1 MSSSLANARRK
12 FDASVRAVH
21 LPADIDP
28 QDLDEPGFK
37 SVADSG
43 VLLLSVL
50 QSRMNWSNSVF
61 PKYRHDNVMQPRRA
75 ANTRKKWPNMKFI
88 GTYTLHLG
96 PHVFPETNFYEAY
109 RMESWT
115 NVGVAAG
122 VIKPITAPKAEVV
135 DTPSLAASD
144 ASQHLPPTQP
154 DLTMTEASQQSVV
167 SDDADAP
174 HVIIDDSS
182 DMPIDTLKD
191 ASSQPPSN
199 VIPMSDVLQSPNG
212 VSKLVHYDIV
222 FEFKEVPN
230 ERFVLPKEAIA
241 EVLVDQNEILMSFML
256 PLEQASTEG
265 YFKEPMEKIALW
277 GSTSEDVEIQAAV
290 SEAQQLQKASKE
302 NGESHTEKEKAPPHH
317 QAVTIKLQGFDEK
330 INGAIQRLLR
340 PVEEVQKSMMEKM
353 QVIPVRHFL
362 QYRTS
367 YDAADDTIEP
377 LKNKINTVPE
387 LITGPIAAEKKRSEL
402 LNAIKLGKRPRSDY
416 QEHEATQKR
425 GAVHQKD
432 DNLLKCHYCSTRHT
446 SMWRRGPD
454 GGGTLCNGCGL
465 RWKQGE
471 ILVGAPVISW
481 HDEKQLAKERKK
493 EEEKLE
499 AELPLEQKVE
509 PVDKKKLVKQP
520 SHRSND
526 GSKVSHEHVTSP
538 ITSKN
543 IGYMAAQ
550 IVQQQHK
557 QVMLQNAAATSSQSP
572 SSQGSTPISPSP
584 ATQSAIAIKP
594 PARKKSSTKANTQAS
609 VQATSPSD
617 SNATSSSPNASRLM
631 SSAPAPTPTTAPM
644 NAVQQSVTSG
654 AGIPLPTLSIVFSDT
669 IAFTHPNC
677 GVALLEDIFSI
688 KLRKDGFDDTTIDI
702 HKNFLQQSE
711 FNIVFEGDARRE
723 ILVMT
728 ATLSSREVVSRF
740 DQVLID
746 PESTAK
752 QHDVKIRFLE
762 KLDPSG
768 GGVVKRILER
778 WVTANPLVSM
788 VPSSDASKTADPSN

>member
-21 LPADIDP
+21 LPTDIDP

-50 QSRMNWSNSVF
+50 QSRMNWSNSIF
-61 PKYRHDNVMQPRRA
+61 PKYRHDNVIQPRRA
-75 ANTRKKWPNMKFI
+75 ANTRRKWPNMKFI

-115 NVGVAAG
+115 DVGVAAG

-135 DTPSLAASD
+135 DTPMLAKPD
-144 ASQHLPPTQP
+144 ASPHLTATQS
-154 DLTMTEASQQSVV
+154 DVSMAEASQTSVV
-167 SDDADAP
+167 ADETDAP
-174 HVIIDDSS
+174 LVITDDSN
-182 DMPIDTLKD
+182 DMPVDTLKD
-191 ASSQPPSN
+191 ASSQPPS
-199 VIPMSDVLQSPNG
+199 IPISDVLQSPNG
-212 VSKLVHYDIV
+212 ASKLIHYDVV

-230 ERFVLPKEAIA
+230 ERFVLPKVAIA
-241 EVLVDQNEILMSFML
+241 ESLEDQKEILLSFML
-256 PLEQASTEG
+256 PLEQASTED
-265 YFKEPMEKIALW
+265 YFKEPMAKIALW
-277 GSTSEDVEIQAAV
+277 GSTSEDAEIQAAV
-290 SEAQQLQKASKE
+290 SEAQKLQNSSKE
-302 NGESHTEKEKAPPHH
+302 NEESHSEKEKAPHH
-317 QAVTIKLQGFDEK
+317 QAITIKLQGADEN
-330 INGAIQRLLR
+330 IGIAIKRFLR

-353 QVIPVRHFL
+353 QSIPVRHFL

-377 LKNKINTVPE
+377 LKNKINTMPE
-387 LITGPIAAEKKRSEL
+387 IITGPIAAEKKRSEL

-416 QEHEATQKR
+416 QEHEAATQKR
-425 GAVHQKD
+425 GATHHPKD

-454 GGGTLCNGCGL
+454 GEGTLCNGCGL
-465 RWKQGE
+465 KWKQGE

-481 HDEKQLAKERKK
+481 HEEKQLAKQRKK
-493 EEEKLE
+493 EEEKMD
-499 AELPLEQKVE
+499 AELPLEPKVE
-509 PVDKKKLVKQP
+509 PVEKKKSVKQP

-526 GSKVSHEHVTSP
+526 GSKASSEQAMSP

-557 QVMLQNAAATSSQSP
+557 QVMLQNAATISSQSP
-572 SSQGSTPISPSP
+572 TSQGSTPISSSP
-584 ATQSAIAIKP
+584 AAQSPIATKP
-594 PARKKSSTKANTQAS
+594 PAKRKASAKSNTQSSTQAS
-609 VQATSPSD
+609 SPSD
-617 SNATSSSPNASRLM
+617 NNTTAPSPNASRLM

-654 AGIPLPTLSIVFSDT
+654 AGIPLPTLSIVFSDS

-688 KLRKDGFDDTTIDI
+688 KLRKDGFDATTIDI
-702 HKNFLQQSE
+702 HKNFLQKSD

-728 ATLSSREVVSRF
+728 ATLSSQEVINRF

-762 KLDPSG
+762 KLDPAG

-788 VPSSDASKTADPSN
+788 VPPSSKPTDTSS